1 MNPILARGD
10 RLVLYLA
17 GWTIIG
23 GLLAGVLARPG
34 GLAWSQALA
43 LLIPLVLV
51 YAFVCLSAWYVCRAT
66 PLRTSGAVT
75 LLANIGGAAIVAS
88 GFWLL
93 VGRGVARIFRQVP
106 ALADA
111 ATVYLRDTQ
120 VLFGVGVLL
129 YLLAT
134 AVHYLVI
141 AVEESRAAET
151 RAIELQLLAREA
163 ELKTLRAQI
172 DPHFLFNCLHSISAL
187 TGSDPGAARR
197 MCLLLGEFLRT
208 SVKLGAQDT
217 IPFSDELALA
227 ERYLEIE
234 RVRFGPR
241 LAIDR
246 AIEDGVGACAVPALL
261 LQPLVENAVTH
272 GVGHLLEGGTVRL
285 EARRAD
291 DGLHVA
297 IENGCDP
304 DRPKRPQTGVGLQN
318 VRKRLAAQYGH
329 AAGVRVEES
338 ADRFRVELTLP
349 CAKVTG
355 DRGDVR

>member
-10 RLVLYLA
+10 RLGLYLA
-17 GWTIIG
+17 AWVVIG
-23 GLLAGVLARPG
+23 GLLASALARPG
-34 GLAWSQALA
+34 GFAWGQALA
-43 LLIPLVLV
+43 VLV
-51 YAFVCLSAWYVCRAT
+51 PVTIVYGFVCLSSWYVCRAT
-66 PLRTSGAVT
+66 PLRTSGAASVLT
-75 LLANIGGAAIVAS
+75 NIGGAAVVAS

-93 VGRGVARIFRQVP
+93 LGQAWTRLVAHVP
-106 ALADA
+106 GMPGA
-111 ATVYLRDTQ
+111 ATIYARDRLL
-120 VLFGVGVLL
+120 LFTVGALL

-134 AVHYLVI
+134 SVHYVMI

-151 RAIELQLLAREA
+151 RALELQLLAREA

-187 TGSDPGAARR
+187 TGSDPAAARR

-208 SVKLGAQDT
+208 SVKLGAQDR
-217 IPFSDELALA
+217 IPFAEELALA

-246 AIEDGVGACAVPALL
+246 AIEDGVGGCVVPALL

-272 GVGHLLEGGTVRL
+272 GVAHLVDGGTIL
-285 EARRAD
+285 LGARRTN
-291 DGLHVA
+291 GELNVI
-297 IENGCDP
+297 IENRCDP
-304 DRPKRPQTGVGLQN
+304 DRPRRPRTGVGLPN
-318 VRKRLAAQYGH
+318 VRKRLAAQYGG

-338 ADRFRVELTLP
+338 ADRFRVELRLP
-349 CAKVTG
+349 WVSE
-355 DRGDVR
+355 